1 MRRRRLRNLLFLLLP
16 SPFTPLL
23 MPRIIV
29 DMDGVLADTYVKFID
44 RYEAAFG
51 RRPAR
56 EELLGRKVYDLD
68 GAADLRNAM
77 HEEGFFR
84 DIAVLPGAVEVMREL
99 YDNFE
104 VYIVSTAS
112 EFKHSYKDKREWLEE
127 HFPFIHFSRIVFCG
141 NKSIVH
147 GDYMIDDKVGNLA
160 GFNGTGLLFDALD
173 NHYDTEYQRVL
184 NWEEIRDYF
193 RQKYPGETV
202 VVE

>member
-1 MRRRRLRNLLFLLLP
+1 
-16 SPFTPLL
+16 

-51 RRPAR
+51 RRPTR
-56 EELLGRKVYDLD
+56 EELLGRKVYDLE
-68 GAADLRNAM
+68 GAAYIRNAM

-84 DIAVLPGAVEVMREL
+84 DLAVLPGAVEVMQEL
-99 YDNFE
+99 YEKHE

-112 EFKHSYKDKREWLEE
+112 EFKHSYRDKWEWLAE

-141 NKSIVH
+141 NKSIVT

-160 GFNGTGLLFDALD
+160 GFGGKGLLFDALD
-173 NHYDTEYQRVL
+173 NHHDEEYQRVH
-184 NWEEIRDYF
+184 NWAEIQAYF
-193 RQKYPGETV
+193 RQQYADETV
-202 VVE
+202 ATE